1 MNQKICLNISQ
12 WVSLVL
18 ILFLSIS
25 NNSCTNEPTQTNSVA
40 VVAALDTTEATIG
53 DVVTLSVLVENPGEH
68 IIQFPAM
75 SDSLELEVRCR
86 NEISNDIGFGIDF
99 QLAPWDTGR
108 FVIPPYPVNVLNAD
122 SALSFVMKTSPLTLT
137 VNSVLSGDVNTE
149 LRPLKEPVLVTL
161 PLPWRIILL
170 ILIFILL
177 LAGIVLIWRQRIPTT
192 VIPPQIYDSTVPPDV
207 SAMERLNTLNASMD
221 SKELYVQLSFILR
234 EYVENSFFIK
244 TLEMTTPEI
253 MQSNESLN
261 LPDVLFSAW
270 IHLLTRAD
278 LIKYAKEDVLPNQ
291 KTEDLKFSLEFVE
304 DTRKI
309 WALN

>member
-1 MNQKICLNISQ
+1 M
-12 WVSLVL
+12 
-18 ILFLSIS
+18 
-25 NNSCTNEPTQTNSVA
+25 
-40 VVAALDTTEATIG
+40 
-53 DVVTLSVLVENPGEH
+53 
-68 IIQFPAM
+68 
-75 SDSLELEVRCR
+75 
-86 NEISNDIGFGIDF
+86 
-99 QLAPWDTGR
+99 
-108 FVIPPYPVNVLNAD
+108 
-122 SALSFVMKTSPLTLT
+122 
-137 VNSVLSGDVNTE
+137 
-149 LRPLKEPVLVTL
+149 
-161 PLPWRIILL
+161 
-170 ILIFILL
+170 L

>member
-1 MNQKICLNISQ
+1 
-12 WVSLVL
+12 
-18 ILFLSIS
+18 
-25 NNSCTNEPTQTNSVA
+25 
-40 VVAALDTTEATIG
+40 
-53 DVVTLSVLVENPGEH
+53 
-68 IIQFPAM
+68 M